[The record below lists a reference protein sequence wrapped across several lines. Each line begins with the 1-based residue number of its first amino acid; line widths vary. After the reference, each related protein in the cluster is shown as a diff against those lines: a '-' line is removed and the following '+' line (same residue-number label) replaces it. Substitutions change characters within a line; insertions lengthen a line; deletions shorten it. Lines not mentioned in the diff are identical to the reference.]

1 MLSRLTLLSGQNSQ
15 DHSKVTSPIR
25 VYNKKEHDHQHD
37 NYESSAVNLNTEN
50 IVDDEDEDTFNYQD
64 ASAFRSIGGPLT
76 ARD

>member
-15 DHSKVTSPIR
+15 DQSKVTSPIR
-25 VYNKKEHDHQHD
+25 VYNKKEHHD
-37 NYESSAVNLNTEN
+37 NNYENSAVNLHTEN
-50 IVDDEDEDTFNYQD
+50 IVDDEDEDSFNDQD